1 MNNYSWKYKKPVY
14 SEETLKGW
22 AEAEKRAKEFAE
34 KHSEE
39 TIKVYEVNGFYIKCI
54 QRKYDACMKGYE
66 NEYGVQVWM
75 DNPDIV
81 PVGKVFE
88 SCISN
93 EWFNNPTEA
102 NEHFKEMKAMCN

>member
-1 MNNYSWKYKKPVY
+1 
-14 SEETLKGW
+14 
-22 AEAEKRAKEFAE
+22 
-34 KHSEE
+34 
-39 TIKVYEVNGFYIKCI
+39 
-54 QRKYDACMKGYE
+54 MKGYE

-75 DNPDIV
+75 DNPETV